1 METNEA
7 QNDIQ
12 YFEDQIEIFRN
23 KIKNF
28 NVLINTIINKEKQIP
43 NKTSMI
49 IEDLKDCEK
58 LKEDENHILLDI
70 NNIKVSINNIKNKKI
85 KKEKQRVAECKKIR
99 KEINDIQSKLEKNS
113 KELKKHMERYK
124 FAKNVEKE
132 FSSTEEFCK
141 TASSLFNKTI
151 FNKTNNQCISIGD
164 VVSFKGIDGSIVY
177 QQHKIDK
184 TCLVVNK
191 NQNMEYDVITF
202 NSNNTDKRYRLQTGI
217 KNEDLNVKQL
227 DDRIIRCF
235 NNKLDISN
243 TNKDKTFHKDQE
255 FSYIGQ
261 GILHL
266 KRSDYENAVFQTR
279 LTDDVIDE
287 IINIL
292 QTDNFET
299 RTTDLDV
306 NDVIKNLQNAKHRG
320 ISAAQFINFH
330 QSLLINSN
338 NNNLNQ

>member
-1 METNEA
+1 METNDIKK
-7 QNDIQ
+7 DIQ
-12 YFEDQIEIFRN
+12 YFEDQIKSFKTRIN
-23 KIKNF
+23 NF
-28 NVLINTIINKEKQIP
+28 NTLIDKIINEEKQIP
-43 NKTSMI
+43 NKTSI
-49 IEDLKDCEK
+49 IIADLEACEK
-58 LKEDENHILLDI
+58 LKKDENYILSSYI
-70 NNIKVSINNIKNKKI
+70 NNIEVSINNIKNKKI
-85 KKEKQRVAECKKIR
+85 KKEKQKVKECEKIR
-99 KEINDIQSKLEKNS
+99 KEIIDIQSKLEKNS
-113 KELKKHMERYK
+113 KELKEHMKPYA
-124 FAKNVEKE
+124 FAKNIEKE
-132 FSSTEEFCK
+132 FSSNKEIYK

-235 NNKLDISN
+235 NKLDISN

-279 LTDDVIDE
+279 LTDDVIDK
-287 IINIL
+287 IITIL
-292 QTDNFET
+292 QNDNFET
-299 RTTDLDV
+299 RTKDLNV
-306 NDVIKNLQNAKHRG
+306 NDVINNLQNSKHRG
-320 ISAAQFINFH
+320 ISAEQFRNFH

-338 NNNLNQ
+338 NSLKK